1 MTDAGTSKADHAIVV
16 KDAFK
21 QYGDFVALDHVDF
34 VVPNGSLTALLGPSG
49 SGKSTLLRTIAG
61 LDQPDSGTV
70 IINGKDVTRVSP
82 QRRGIGFVF
91 QHYAAFKHLTV
102 RNNVAYGL
110 KIRKRPKAEIT
121 EKVDHLLEVVGLSG
135 FQNRYPNQLSGGQ
148 RQRMALARA
157 LAVDP
162 EVLLLDEPFGAL
174 DAKVRE
180 DLRSWLRR
188 LHDEVHVT
196 TVLVTHDQAE
206 ALDVADRIAVLNKGR
221 VEQVGSPTD
230 VYDAP
235 ENAFVMSFLGA
246 VSALNGALV
255 RPHDIRVG
263 RNPEMAIAGGDGS
276 AASIGVVRATVD
288 RVVTLGFEVR
298 VELTSSAN
306 GAPFTAQITRGDAEA
321 LALKE
326 GDTVYV
332 RATRVPPIANAI
344 EDEALTSA

>member
-1 MTDAGTSKADHAIVV
+1 MTETAIAV
-16 KDAFK
+16 KGANK
-21 QYGDFVALDHVDF
+21 HYGEFAALDNIDF
-34 VVPNGSLTALLGPSG
+34 VVPKGSLTALLGPSG
-49 SGKSTLLRTIAG
+49 SGKSTLLRAIAG
-61 LDQPDSGTV
+61 LDQPDTGSIT
-70 IINGKDVTRVSP
+70 INGRDVTGVPP
-82 QRRGIGFVF
+82 QQRGIGFVF

-102 RNNVAYGL
+102 RDNVAFGL
-110 KIRKRPKAEIT
+110 SIRKKPKSEIK
-121 EKVDHLLEVVGLSG
+121 EKVDNLLEVVGLAG
-135 FQNRYPNQLSGGQ
+135 FQTRYPAQLSGGQ

-221 VEQVGSPTD
+221 IEQIGSPTD

-263 RNPEMAIAGGDGS
+263 RNPEMAVAGGDGT
-276 AASIGVVRATVD
+276 AESIGVVRATVD

-298 VELTSSAN
+298 VELTSAAS
-306 GAPFTAQITRGDAEA
+306 GGPFTAQITRGDAEA

-326 GDTVYV
+326 GDVVYV
-332 RATRVPPIANAI
+332 RATRVPPIAN
-344 EDEALTSA
+344 EVYEETTLTSA